1 MVVSDKDGRRRTASR
16 MLFGIAMT
24 LMVLALVIAVTGG
37 GAIRPFGV
45 RLSARGTLRPTL
57 LAWLL
62 AAVAFR
68 LLSPGERD
76 AAAERWSSALKPRL
90 RWTAPIGAA
99 MVLALGLAY
108 GTRAAGGSDTY
119 GYVSEARLWASGSLH
134 IRQDVAATVPWPN
147 AEWTFSPLGYRPSES
162 GTIVP
167 TYAPGLP
174 LLMALFARTVGAC
187 GPFLVAP
194 VCGALLVIL
203 AYALGARISGPVT
216 GAMAAL
222 LTMTSPAVLYMS
234 LWSMADV
241 PAVVFWTAALL
252 IAARWPSG
260 MGAACAGAATGMAVL
275 IRPNLVP
282 LAIFPAVAVALSM
295 TEGLRANRWRSVLW
309 FALAC
314 LPFVL
319 FIAWL
324 NFDLYGSALHSGYGD
339 TAALFRWEYAR
350 VNIAHYSR
358 WLWQTQGPV
367 VFLAGLA
374 VVAPRGPRRDSTA
387 LRRLLLAFVAGVFC
401 CYVFYTP
408 FDAWWYLRFILPAC
422 PAIFVLAADVV
433 WQGAR
438 RFGSLGRLGIT
449 LAITVM
455 SVEYAITQTRTRAV
469 LDTADGEQK
478 YSDVGRFVSS
488 QLPPTAMV
496 FADLHSGSV
505 RYYSGRTTIR
515 YEWLDPE
522 WLDRALTYLATSGFE
537 PYLVLEKGEVARF
550 RERFAGQV
558 SVTLVDRPPLAVH
571 SRQVFIYRARVP
583 AGSEDPALP
592 CCAAGHESSVAPI
605 PVPHTTGCQ

>member
-1 MVVSDKDGRRRTASR
+1 MAVSDKDGWRRTASR
-16 MLFGIAMT
+16 VLFGIAMV
-24 LMVLALVIAVTGG
+24 LMVLALVVAVTGG

-45 RLSARGTLRPTL
+45 RLSARGALRPTV

-62 AAVAFR
+62 AAMAFR
-68 LLSPGERD
+68 LIGPVERD
-76 AAAERWSSALKPRL
+76 EVAARWSSAIRPLL
-90 RWTAPIGAA
+90 RWTAPVGAA
-99 MVLALGLAY
+99 VVLALGLAY

-119 GYVSEARLWASGSLH
+119 GYVSEARLWLSGSLH
-134 IRQDVAATVPWPN
+134 VRQDLPATVPWPN
-147 AEWTFSPLGYRPSES
+147 AEWTFSPLGYRPSGS

-174 LLMALFARTVGAC
+174 LLMASFASTMGAC
-187 GPFLVAP
+187 GPFLVTP

-203 AYALGARISGPVT
+203 AYALGARLSGPVT
-216 GAMAAL
+216 GAMAAF
-222 LTMTSPAVLYMS
+222 LTMTSPTVLFMS

-241 PAVVFWTAALL
+241 PAAGFWTAALL
-252 IAARWPSG
+252 IASRWPSG
-260 MGAACAGAATGMAVL
+260 KGAACAGAATGMAVL

-282 LAIFPAVAVALSM
+282 LAIFPAVALVLSM
-295 TEGLRANRWRSVLW
+295 TEGLRVNRWRSVLW

-314 LPFVL
+314 VPFVL

-339 TAALFRWEYAR
+339 TAALFQWEYAR

-374 VVAPRGPRRDSTA
+374 VVAPRGPRRDSAA
-387 LRRLLLAFVAGVFC
+387 LRRALLAFVAGVLC
-401 CYVFYTP
+401 CYMFYTP
-408 FDAWWYLRFILPAC
+408 FEAWWYLRFILPAY
-422 PAIFVLAADVV
+422 PAIFVLSADAV

-449 LAITVM
+449 AAITLM
-455 SVEYAITQTRTRAV
+455 SVEYAITQARTRAV

-478 YSDVGRFVSS
+478 YSDVGRFVSR
-488 QLPPTAMV
+488 QLPANAIV
-496 FADLHSGSV
+496 FAELHSGSV

-522 WLDRALTYLATSGFE
+522 WLDRALTYLATSGFD
-537 PYLVLEKGEVARF
+537 PYLVLEKNEVTRF
-550 RERFAGQV
+550 RQRFAGQTGA
-558 SVTLVDRPPLAVH
+558 TLVDRPPIAIH
-571 SRQVFIYRARVP
+571 SREVFIYATGNSGGNAP
-583 AGSEDPALP
+583 AT
-592 CCAAGHESSVAPI
+592 I
-605 PVPHTTGCQ
+605 PHTTGCQ

>member
-1 MVVSDKDGRRRTASR
+1 MAVSDQDGRRRTASR
-16 MLFGIAMT
+16 VLFGVAMA
-24 LMVLALVIAVTGG
+24 LMVFALVISVTGG

-45 RLSARGTLRPTL
+45 RVSARGTLRPTL

-62 AAVAFR
+62 AVIAFR
-68 LLSPGERD
+68 LIGPVERD
-76 AAAERWSSALKPRL
+76 AVAERWSSAIRPVL

-99 MVLALGLAY
+99 VVLALGLAY

-119 GYVSEARLWASGSLH
+119 GYVSEARLWLSGSLH
-134 IRQDVAATVPWPN
+134 IRQDLAAAVPWPN
-147 AEWTFSPLGYRPSES
+147 PEWTFSPLGYRPSES

-174 LLMALFARTVGAC
+174 LLMALFARTLGAC
-187 GPFLVAP
+187 GPFLVTP

-222 LTMTSPAVLYMS
+222 LTMTSPTVLFMS

-241 PAVVFWTAALL
+241 PAAVFWTAALL
-252 IAARWPSG
+252 IAFRWPSG
-260 MGAACAGAATGMAVL
+260 IGAACAGAATGTAVL

-282 LAIFPAVAVALSM
+282 LAIFPAVAVVLAM
-295 TEGLRANRWRSVLW
+295 ADGLRANRWRSIVW
-309 FALAC
+309 FAAAC
-314 LPFVL
+314 LPFVV

-350 VNIAHYSR
+350 VNIAHYAR
-358 WLWQTQGPV
+358 WLGETQGPV

-374 VVAPRGPRRDSTA
+374 VLAARGPRFDSTP

-408 FDAWWYLRFILPAC
+408 FEAWWYLRFILPAL
-422 PAIFVLAADVV
+422 PAIFVLAADAV

-449 LAITVM
+449 LAITLM
-455 SVEYAITQTRTRAV
+455 SAEYAITQARTRGV
-469 LDTADGEQK
+469 LDTADGERK
-478 YSDVGRFVSS
+478 YSDVGRFVSG
-488 QLPPTAMV
+488 QLPANAIV
-496 FADLHSGSV
+496 LADLHSGSV

-522 WLDRALTYLATSGFE
+522 WLDRGLTYLATSGFE
-537 PYLVLEKGEVARF
+537 PYLVLERNEVARF
-550 RERFAGQV
+550 RQRFAGQTGA
-558 SVTLVDRPPLAVH
+558 TLVDRPPIAIH
-571 SRQVFIYRARVP
+571 SREVFIYATGN
-583 AGSEDPALP
+583 AGVNPP
-592 CCAAGHESSVAPI
+592 GTI
-605 PVPHTTGCQ
+605 PHTTGCQ